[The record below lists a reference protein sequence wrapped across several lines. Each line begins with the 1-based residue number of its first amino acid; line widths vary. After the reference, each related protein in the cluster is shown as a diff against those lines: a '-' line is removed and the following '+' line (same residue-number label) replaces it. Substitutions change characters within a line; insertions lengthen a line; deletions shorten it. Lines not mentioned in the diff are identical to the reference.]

1 MQRERHAHL
10 LWLFD
15 AAANRCNA
23 LSQTPAMI
31 INSAAAECGH
41 VRVLRQGYF
50 VAQTCASTGSQTT
63 AQTKTPRQTAAFQA
77 GAALT
82 RASLTFTKLVGDQL

>member
-31 INSAAAECGH
+31 INSSAAECGH
-41 VRVLRQGYF
+41 AHLSAHNCGLVQQSPPTNKNAAANRGVPSK
-50 VAQTCASTGSQTT
+50 AQ
-63 AQTKTPRQTAAFQA
+63 
-77 GAALT
+77 
-82 RASLTFTKLVGDQL
+82 